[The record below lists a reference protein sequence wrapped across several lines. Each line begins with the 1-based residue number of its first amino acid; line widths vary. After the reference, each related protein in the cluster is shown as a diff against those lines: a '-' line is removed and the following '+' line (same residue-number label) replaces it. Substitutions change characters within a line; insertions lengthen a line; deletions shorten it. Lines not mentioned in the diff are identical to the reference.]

1 MVKGIDAPPILI
13 AQDIVMSFHGK
24 RCLDG
29 IRFSVQRG
37 EIFGLLGPSGAGK
50 TTLIKILTG
59 QLIPDAGISIRDSSV
74 SIGIMMDAFGVYER
88 LSVYENL
95 KIYAA
100 LYGTVHPKEKIT
112 DILEKVGL
120 SQAKRTTAAKL
131 SKGMQSRLRLA
142 RVLLRDPDILFLD
155 EPTSGLDP
163 ATADCIRQI
172 LFTEKKRG
180 KTIFLVTH
188 IMSEAEA
195 LCDRTALLCGGKII
209 ECGTPKEIC
218 ARHNR
223 QKSFALHLS
232 DGTDLCLSHTPD
244 SADRIADLIR
254 RECVETLHTTEPD
267 LETVF
272 CDLTGEEG
280 TLAP

>member
-1 MVKGIDAPPILI
+1 MVKGTDAPPILI

-37 EIFGLLGPSGAGK
+37 EIFGLLGQTGAGK

-59 QLIPDAGISIRDSSV
+59 QLPPDAGSATRDSSA

-120 SQAKRTTAAKL
+120 SEAKKTAAAKL

-172 LFTEKKRG
+172 LYTEKKRG

-188 IMSEAEA
+188 TMSEAES
-195 LCDRTALLCGGKII
+195 LCDRIALLCGGKII

-232 DGTDLCLSHTPD
+232 DGTDLCLPLTPD

-254 RECVETLHTTEPD
+254 GRCVETLHTTEPD

-272 CDLTGEEG
+272 CDLTGEER
-280 TLAP
+280 TPAP